1 MKPRHF
7 LTLMDLSP
15 DELTGLLQRAIEL
28 KAIVQ
33 RGEHYEPLHGKV
45 LAMIFDKSS
54 TRTRVSFQAGMAQLG
69 GTSIFLAPRDTHL
82 GRGEPIE
89 DTARVLSRMVNA
101 VVIRTHAHATLE
113 AFARHAGV
121 PVINALT
128 DMYHP
133 CQLLADLQTYTER
146 RGSIYGKTVAWIGD
160 GNNVCHSWIDAAH
173 LMDFELRIATPPGY
187 EPDSTLR
194 KRSHHHLA
202 LTHDPVEAVR
212 NADVVVTDTWA
223 SMGQENEKARRE
235 HDFAGFLVN
244 QELIAKAN
252 AGALFMHCLPAYRG
266 CEVTPEVIDGPQ
278 SVVWDEAENRLHSQK
293 ALLELLLEVKP

>member
-1 MKPRHF
+1 MMPRHF

-54 TRTRVSFQAGMAQLG
+54 TRTRVSFQTGMAQLG

-146 RGSIYGKTVAWIGD
+146 RGSIRGKTVAWIGD

-194 KRSHHHLA
+194 KRSHHRLA

-235 HDFAGFLVN
+235 HDFAGFLVS
-244 QELIAKAN
+244 QELMAKAN